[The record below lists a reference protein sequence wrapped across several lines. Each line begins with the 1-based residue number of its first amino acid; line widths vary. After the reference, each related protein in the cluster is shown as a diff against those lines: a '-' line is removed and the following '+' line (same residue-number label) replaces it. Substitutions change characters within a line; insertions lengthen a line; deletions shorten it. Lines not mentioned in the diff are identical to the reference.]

1 MSERDSE
8 HLGELAAEV
17 ALGIA
22 DGEERARALEHVA
35 DCAHCRARLE
45 RLSALADELLL
56 LSPTVEPPAGFEG
69 RVVSRVAPA
78 LARRP
83 LWRRAAVPVA
93 AAVATAALAA
103 GAVWLALGNDRTLA
117 DEYRETLAVA
127 DGEYFE
133 ALPMELPDGERVGYA
148 YGYQGRTSWVVA
160 IVYAGVPAGDY
171 RLEAITGDGRT
182 VRIRELSVRGGHGSA
197 GGALP
202 VPYDDLAALRL
213 VDRGGRELA
222 EAEL

>member
-1 MSERDSE
+1 MSERETE

-35 DCAHCRARLE
+35 DCAACRARLE

-56 LSPTVEPPAGFEG
+56 LSPAVEPPAGFEG
-69 RVVSRVAPA
+69 SVVSRVAPRA
-78 LARRP
+78 ARRP
-83 LWRRAAVPVA
+83 LWRRVTVPVA
-93 AAVATAALAA
+93 GAVAAAMLAA
-103 GAVWLALGNDRTLA
+103 GAVWLALGDDRTLA
-117 DEYRETLAVA
+117 DEYREALAVA

-133 ALPMELPDGERVGYA
+133 AVPMELPDGEHVGYA
-148 YGYQGRTSWVVA
+148 YGYQGRTSWVLA

-171 RLEAITGDGRT
+171 RLEAITGNGRT
-182 VRIRELSVRGGHGSA
+182 LAVRGLAVRAGHGSA

-202 VPYDDLAALRL
+202 VPYDDLVAVRL
-213 VDRGGRELA
+213 VDDGGRELA